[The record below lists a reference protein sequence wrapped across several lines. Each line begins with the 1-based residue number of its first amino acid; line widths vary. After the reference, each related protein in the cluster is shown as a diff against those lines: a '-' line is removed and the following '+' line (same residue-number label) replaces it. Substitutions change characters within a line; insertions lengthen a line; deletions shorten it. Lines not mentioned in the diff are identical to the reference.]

1 MNEWLAKIRQ
11 AFGGLAPRERLLVS
25 VAGSLLAAALAYSA
39 VVSPVLAAVE
49 RGGQRRELADQELRV
64 ITRLAREYEAVQG
77 PLGTVERRI
86 REGSRGN
93 LRTTLENLARQAFI
107 KVESMEPQASPA
119 NESYRETKV
128 EVGLKSVDLES
139 TIKYLHEIEDSAQV
153 LSVKSLRIR
162 ARPDKSALLDVTFTV
177 SSFEPL

>member
-1 MNEWLAKIRQ
+1 MNEWLTRIRTTF
-11 AFGGLAPRERLLVS
+11 AGLASRERLLVS
-25 VAGSLLAAALAYSA
+25 LAGSLLAVA
-39 VVSPVLAAVE
+39 VGYVTVVNPILAAVD
-49 RGGQRRELADQELRV
+49 RGGQRREIADQELRV

-86 REGSRGN
+86 REGSQGN
-93 LRTTLENLARQAFI
+93 LRTTLENLARQAAI

-119 NESYRETKV
+119 NESYRETKI